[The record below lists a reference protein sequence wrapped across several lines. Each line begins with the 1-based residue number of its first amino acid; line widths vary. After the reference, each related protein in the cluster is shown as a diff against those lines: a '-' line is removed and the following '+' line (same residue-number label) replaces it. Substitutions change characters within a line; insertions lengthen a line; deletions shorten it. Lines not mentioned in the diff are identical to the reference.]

1 MNVYLDSS
9 LHIYPHV
16 FVVVLFPSMADL
28 PSGSTFLLLEVHN
41 IKLLVMR
48 NEVLLV
54 TNAFSVILAFVLM
67 LENIFD
73 LVENSEVG
81 CYFIIPFATFIAVVQ
96 KSTADL
102 TVCPFRS
109 VSFHLFFLL
118 VTSICFT

>member
-28 PSGSTFLLLEVHN
+28 PSGSTLLLLEVHN
-41 IKLLVMR
+41 IKLLVMS

-67 LENIFD
+67 LE
-73 LVENSEVG
+73 
-81 CYFIIPFATFIAVVQ
+81 
-96 KSTADL
+96 K
-102 TVCPFRS
+102 
-109 VSFHLFFLL
+109 
-118 VTSICFT
+118 